1 VDGGPGYYGQFADPL
16 PTSADYFPI
25 GVWASYAHEPEAL
38 AKDKAVGLNLY
49 VSVAQPLYMGDI
61 RAAGMRVIQVEET
74 RENVGTETAGWVL
87 RDEIDMVQSDAAGAA
102 AARDELRRM
111 LASLPADGKAR
122 YNNYGKGVAFWNTDL
137 DSEQYVNDFQ
147 QLVSADV
154 YWHTDPGGA
163 CSQWEGGKMN
173 GNTRPL
179 TPAECRRSSNY
190 GWLVER
196 LRALDAMDGQRKPI
210 WNFVEVGCPFSNGGC
225 ITPAQA
231 RAAVW
236 HSIIAGAR
244 GILYFQHSF
253 GGPNPTHH
261 ALRDD
266 RYAAMIAQ
274 ITGVNAQ
281 IKSLAP
287 VLNAPTVVSGW
298 TQSAATKAMVKWAGG
313 HFYVFAGSAENAAS
327 TGSFTIPC
335 VGQATAVVLGENRS
349 IPVTGGGFSD
359 NFADG
364 NAVHVYRIDG
374 GSSCGLT

>member
-1 VDGGPGYYGQFADPL
+1 MDGGPGYYGQFSNPL
-16 PTSADYFPI
+16 PSTPDYFPL
-25 GVWASYAHEPEAL
+25 GVWGSYAHEPEAI

-49 VSVAQPLYMGDI
+49 VWAAQSLYLNDI
-61 RAAGMRVIQVEET
+61 RAAGMRVIQNQDL
-74 RENVGTETAGWVL
+74 RSNVGSETGGWVL
-87 RDEIDMVQSDAAGAA
+87 SDEIDMQQSNAEGAA
-102 AARDELRRM
+102 RARDELNGI
-111 LASLPADGKAR
+111 LASLPADGRAR
-122 YNNYGKGVAFWNTDL
+122 YNNYGKGVAFWNSDS

-154 YWHTDPGGA
+154 YWHSDPGGA

-179 TPAECRRSSNY
+179 TQAECRRSSNY

-196 LRALDAMDGQRKPI
+196 MRALDAMDGQRKPI

-225 ITPAQA
+225 ITPTQA

-261 ALRDD
+261 ALRDN
-266 RYAAMIAQ
+266 RYAAMITQ
-274 ITGVNAQ
+274 ITDVNAQ

-287 VLNAPTVVSGW
+287 VLNAPNVVSGW
-298 TQSAATKAMVKWAGG
+298 TQSATTKAMVKWAGG
-313 HFYVFAGSAENAAS
+313 HFYVFAGSADNAAS

-335 VGQATAVVLGENRS
+335 VGEATAVVLGENRS
-349 IPVTGGGFSD
+349 IPVSGGRFSD
-359 NFADG
+359 SFADG
-364 NAVHVYRIDG
+364 NAVHIYRIDG